1 MKGNF
6 YLQGFLTFFRIGLF
20 TIGGGYAM
28 IPLIEQEVV
37 ERHKWIAREEFLDM
51 MALSQ
56 AMPGVFAINFSICIG
71 NRLRG
76 LRGSVAFASGV
87 VLPSLL
93 IILLLAM
100 FFRTFAGNAV
110 IEAVFKGIRPAV
122 VALIA
127 VPCVKLGKAAKITLA
142 SAWLP
147 IMVTVLIA
155 IVGVSPVYVI
165 VLVAVGAYLYGR
177 YLRES

>member
-37 ERHKWIAREEFLDM
+37 ERHKWIGKEEFLDM

-127 VPCVKLGKAAKITLA
+127 VPCVKLGKTAKITLA